1 MTQTITADS
10 EAQRILGVP
19 AQVGRDDPRLW
30 PEPGV
35 HVYYVDDKGFI
46 VSPYQPHHGPIVGV
60 TASDTR
66 GVSRRAHW
74 GSLNGGGI
82 GHVAGA

>member
-1 MTQTITADS
+1 VTASKCAAGSD
-10 EAQRILGVP
+10 
-19 AQVGRDDPRLW
+19 QVGRDDPRLW